1 MARALRRLFSDFNG
15 VCAIWRREAQA
26 YLTSP
31 MFYVIV
37 GVTLLITSVMFLYLV
52 YRFAYL
58 CAQPAAY
65 LPPDF
70 ERNATKEIITNVFSM
85 IHFFL
90 LFVIPA
96 LTMRLVAEERR
107 GGTYEIL
114 MTHPVGE
121 WGLLLGKYLGALMV
135 VGLMLSLMVAFP
147 LATAWLGGQP
157 EWPVVISCFAG
168 LLLVS
173 GAYLAFGIFASSLT
187 ESQVVAVVISYV
199 GLFTM
204 FIFGGL
210 THNATG
216 ATLRRFADAIGVERH
231 FTAFASGNLAA
242 VDIVY
247 FALFSA
253 MFLFLAAQRL
263 SVRRWRV

>member
-1 MARALRRLFSDFNG
+1 
-15 VCAIWRREAQA
+15 
-26 YLTSP
+26 

-114 MTHPVGE
+114 MTHPWANGAAAGQIPRRADGRGSFAQPDGRLSARHRVAGRAARMAR
-121 WGLLLGKYLGALMV
+121 GYFLLRGV
-135 VGLMLSLMVAFP
+135 
-147 LATAWLGGQP
+147 
-157 EWPVVISCFAG
+157 
-168 LLLVS
+168 LLVS

-263 SVRRWRV
+263 AVRRWRV